1 MLHWHFMHP
10 FPFECRP
17 GIVETTSV
25 PRHNVFRLFLAPAY
39 IAVFSYFI
47 SGALG
52 LLDMTCT
59 ASKETRRMIN
69 IAVSHCTAITIKY
82 YSQMH
87 WNACVALQN
96 HFFFPLFSA
105 QSIAASFAFLLS
117 SGAAVMANILRLPEL
132 TAPVL
137 GQISTVVVDFVGIVL
152 MSACYVS
159 LFKNWKEKKK
169 SFLGMRITTANGLLW
184 WFITDC
190 ILLLLVHNTW
200 GKQEEFE
207 GGNRNERVKDQIHS
221 QDKRTPYLLLH
232 ARTEF
237 CQNYNTVIIIIP

>member
-1 MLHWHFMHP
+1 
-10 FPFECRP
+10 
-17 GIVETTSV
+17 
-25 PRHNVFRLFLAPAY
+25 
-39 IAVFSYFI
+39 
-47 SGALG
+47 
-52 LLDMTCT
+52 
-59 ASKETRRMIN
+59 
-69 IAVSHCTAITIKY
+69 
-82 YSQMH
+82 MH

-169 SFLGMRITTANGLLW
+169 SFLGMRITTANGYYDDLLQIAFFCF
-184 WFITDC
+184 WFTT
-190 ILLLLVHNTW
+190 LGEN
-200 GKQEEFE
+200 KKSSREEIE
-207 GGNRNERVKDQIHS
+207 MKG
-221 QDKRTPYLLLH
+221 
-232 ARTEF
+232 
-237 CQNYNTVIIIIP
+237 